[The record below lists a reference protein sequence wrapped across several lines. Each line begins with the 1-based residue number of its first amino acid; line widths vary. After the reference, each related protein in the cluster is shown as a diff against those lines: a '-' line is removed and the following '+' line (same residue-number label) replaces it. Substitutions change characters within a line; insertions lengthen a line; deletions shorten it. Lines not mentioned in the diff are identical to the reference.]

1 MVLLHTFAVMQL
13 SGLDS
18 FAAQDLSRIGLD
30 GWRLTARR
38 WNSVRRWASLGT
50 TPDPIFFRES
60 EGLGNS
66 RVGLDHP
73 SGCGRGRLLVD
84 GERWFNGFVPARRF
98 REQLMTASTHMRYMC
113 WSTIRGAPCAD
124 QSRTNTILDAAEL
137 PTCGYHHA
145 HRKPQPEIEKKHCR
159 TVSSWKLVTF
169 PSLWGFV
176 ALENIAQGTLKMTQV
191 AGNMWKMAQKWW
203 WYTIWAI

>member
-38 WNSVRRWASLGT
+38 WNSVRRWASLCT

-191 AGNMWKMAQKWW
+191 AGNMWKMTQKWPKPS
-203 WYTIWAI
+203 

>member
-1 MVLLHTFAVMQL
+1 MYSKVVEWTIEWSHFSMTFHGTFAYFCCHATVRTGQL
-13 SGLDS
+13 CSTRPIEDWLGWLKAYCKAVKLCQTLG
-18 FAAQDLSRIGLD
+18 FAGHNAG
-30 GWRLTARR
+30 
-38 WNSVRRWASLGT
+38 
-50 TPDPIFFRES
+50 PHFFRES

-159 TVSSWKLVTF
+159 TVSS
-169 PSLWGFV
+169 
-176 ALENIAQGTLKMTQV
+176 
-191 AGNMWKMAQKWW
+191 
-203 WYTIWAI
+203 

>member
-1 MVLLHTFAVMQL
+1 MEPFFHDFPWYFCILLL
-13 SGLDS
+13 SCNCQDWTALQHKTYRGL
-18 FAAQDLSRIGLD
+18 AWMAEGLLQGGETLSDAGL
-30 GWRLTARR
+30 
-38 WNSVRRWASLGT
+38 RWAQRR
-50 TPDPIFFRES
+50 TPFFFRES

-159 TVSSWKLVTF
+159 TVSS
-169 PSLWGFV
+169 
-176 ALENIAQGTLKMTQV
+176 
-191 AGNMWKMAQKWW
+191 
-203 WYTIWAI
+203 